1 MPSTPEDVVNKRF
14 QPTKFR
20 EGYDQDEVDDFLDEI
35 VVELRRLG
43 QENEDLRQRLLASE
57 SRIAELQRSGAGMAE
72 QLTGTV
78 DTGSTPVVPVVATS
92 SFPEATQDP
101 STLDTNNTNN
111 LLQLA
116 RKLHEEHVREGL
128 AKRDALIAE
137 GHATAARVVRE
148 AEAQQRADMSRLE
161 QDKALIEHSI
171 QELKSF
177 EREYRIKLR
186 SYIQGQLDDLEDAES
201 TAPTTPAAPELGYGS
216 AQPFAQQ
223 PSTQPNPGF
232 GANPSFGAAPFNP
245 NGFGA
250 TDPNTGYGYDD

>member
-1 MPSTPEDVVNKRF
+1 MPLTPEDVVNKRF

-35 VVELRRLG
+35 VVELRRLT

-57 SRIAELQRSGAGMAE
+57 SRINELQRSGAGLVAE
-72 QLTGTV
+72 INSTGVENTLAPSV
-78 DTGSTPVVPVVATS
+78 NSAAVSA
-92 SFPEATQDP
+92 FPEATADP
-101 STLDTNNTNN
+101 STLDTSNTNN

-161 QDKALIEHSI
+161 QEKALIEHRI
-171 QELKSF
+171 QELRSF
-177 EREYRIKLR
+177 EREYRLKLKA
-186 SYIQGQLDDLEDAES
+186 YIENQLADLEES
-201 TAPTTPAAPELGYGS
+201 TAAPAERPNS
-216 AQPFAQQ
+216 AIQGGLNAGGQSF
-223 PSTQPNPGF
+223 NPG
-232 GANPSFGAAPFNP
+232 SYNP
-245 NGFGA
+245 N
-250 TDPNTGYGYDD
+250 NTNPVN